1 MFKGDMG
8 VTVKT
13 YLLPESVEEAVGYLK
28 DYGSALMIS
37 GGGTHTM
44 MLINNGY
51 ALPEAVMGLRRA
63 GLNSVAVNGDISMGA
78 MTTMSQI
85 IKADLPDLLH
95 IAAHNVG
102 GRAIRNMGTVG
113 GNLMMPAPAGDFAVA
128 LLALDA
134 TVHLV
139 GAGGERS
146 VSLADFYESGRVKS
160 GELLAEIEMPIPAG
174 KTAYVKYARRDANAP
189 TIVTVAVHIVMDGDT
204 VSEARIALNG
214 AAQTPMRA
222 TEAENVLKGRAL
234 EPDTIAQAAAIAA
247 EACDPF
253 NDAIASE
260 WYRRKMVKVY
270 VARVL
275 ESLT

>member
-1 MFKGDMG
+1 MFKGDKN

-51 ALPEAVMGLRRA
+51 ALPEVVMGLRRA
-63 GLNSVAVNGDISMGA
+63 GLNSVAVNGGISLGA
-78 MTTMSQI
+78 MTTMSQVLNT
-85 IKADLPDLLH
+85 DLPDLLH
-95 IAAHNVG
+95 VAAHNVG
-102 GRAIRNMGTVG
+102 GWAIRNMGTVG
-113 GNLMMPAPAGDFAVA
+113 GNIMMPAPAGDFAVA

-174 KTAYVKYARRDANAP
+174 KTTYLKYARRDANAP
-189 TIVTVAVHIVMDGDT
+189 TIITVAVYIVMDGDT

-222 TEAENVLKGRAL
+222 IEAENVLMGRAL
-234 EPDTIAQAAAIAA
+234 EPETIAQAAAIAA

-253 NDAIASE
+253 SDAVASE

-270 VARVL
+270 VTRAL